1 MGGKKK
7 KKGGGKKKKKEK
19 TDGDDEPK
27 EKDPNFI
34 VNLPPHGWIRVE
46 LRLCDPP
53 FGANNQFKVVM
64 RSDERILELR

>member
-19 TDGDDEPK
+19 GDGDDEPK
-27 EKDPNFI
+27 EINPNFI

-53 FGANNQFKVVM
+53 FGAHN
-64 RSDERILELR
+64 